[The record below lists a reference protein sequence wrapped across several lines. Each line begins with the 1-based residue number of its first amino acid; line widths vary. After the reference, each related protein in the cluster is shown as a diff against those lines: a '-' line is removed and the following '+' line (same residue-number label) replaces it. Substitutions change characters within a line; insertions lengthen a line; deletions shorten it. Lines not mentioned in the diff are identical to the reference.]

1 MLRNDMI
8 VCNLD
13 CKRYKGS
20 KAIPNPFV
28 VEVEVVAGCRGR
40 GFGFCFGTGCINV

>member
-1 MLRNDMI
+1 MKIKKDKKKNHTKIIDCVVMLRNDMV

-28 VEVEVVAGCRGR
+28 VEV
-40 GFGFCFGTGCINV
+40 